1 MCGGGGG
8 SSKAPAP
15 TAPVYAYGNAD
26 NSNRQR
32 QVAAIET
39 DKATRQGSY
48 GSELAASA
56 PNNTI
61 KGAM

>member
-8 SSKAPAP
+8 SKKAPAP

-39 DKATRQGSY
+39 DKATREGSY
-48 GSELAASA
+48 GSALATST
-56 PNNTI
+56 PNN
-61 KGAM
+61 KVM